1 LIPRNNP
8 QKKQAAFGIHVNPDT
23 PLDSPSL
30 KTENPA
36 HSDIGNQIT
45 RSTRFSPCIE
55 ENPAINIK
63 KTSFSGWRQ
72 HIRHS
77 RHTPLRH
84 ISALFREQIPRPSSL
99 KLFVT
104 QLDFAT

>member
-45 RSTRFSPCIE
+45 RSTRFSPFIE

-63 KTSFSGWRQ
+63 KGLFLAGVSTS
-72 HIRHS
+72 
-77 RHTPLRH
+77 
-84 ISALFREQIPRPSSL
+84 
-99 KLFVT
+99 VT
-104 QLDFAT
+104 VDTRLCATFLHFFGNKSPGRRL